1 MARSTLDDRARDT
14 VQRQLQPTL
23 VDLIDLMLT
32 GKQLHWNV
40 TGPLFKP
47 LHEQLDEFVDV
58 WRLWSDDVAERL
70 TAVGVSPDGRV
81 QHVADQTTADVL
93 PEGWIDDSKV
103 VSLLA
108 ERLDAFAQRLRERVQ
123 EVEDADLATQ
133 DLLIEILQG
142 VEQQLWMVSAQ
153 QR

>member
-1 MARSTLDDRARDT
+1 MVRSTLDDGARDT

-142 VEQQLWMVSAQ
+142 VEEQLWMISAQ
-153 QR
+153 ER

>member
-1 MARSTLDDRARDT
+1 MVRSTLDDLARDA

-81 QHVADQTTADVL
+81 QHVADQTTADAV
-93 PEGWIDDSKV
+93 PDGWIDDSKV

-108 ERLDAFAQRLRERVQ
+108 ERLDAFAQRLRQRVQ

-142 VEQQLWMVSAQ
+142 VEEQLWMISAQ
-153 QR
+153 ER